1 MIQTEIWRK
10 GDDSHAQAKHAAIN
24 DRLAE
29 PWPPRRSLPTALPAQ
44 ESTTAQHLDVG
55 GR

>member
-1 MIQTEIWRK
+1 MIQTEILRK
-10 GDDSHAQAKHAAIN
+10 GDDSHAQAQHAAIN

-29 PWPPRRSLPTALPAQ
+29 PWAPRRGMPAALPAQ